1 MSLFLY
7 LDTDSGL
14 ALLRDA
20 RLAFQTVEQL
30 QDPFLSNRAVSAA
43 PSRRQV
49 SQQEIEA
56 ELARQYQA
64 LPPHLAELVSF
75 DYFREQ
81 AQGRRA
87 ELESAVLARD
97 QRPMAD
103 TLSAGQQQALA
114 LLRLFSSL
122 TNPVLWERFGG
133 QHRGVA
139 IELDPQNE
147 AMRAPLY
154 ESKPQML
161 QAVNY
166 ADERPAQATGRFV
179 SLFQRPRG
187 FMAEGEWRLVRP
199 RSVADKEVERQGQQ
213 WCLYKT
219 TPRLLRRLVFGCQVA
234 DEQRQRILTLI
245 EHDQRYRHLKV
256 QACEIDPYRY
266 ELHLRDLPLP

>member
-1 MSLFLY
+1 
-7 LDTDSGL
+7 
-14 ALLRDA
+14 
-20 RLAFQTVEQL
+20 
-30 QDPFLSNRAVSAA
+30 
-43 PSRRQV
+43 
-49 SQQEIEA
+49 
-56 ELARQYQA
+56 
-64 LPPHLAELVSF
+64 SF

-166 ADERPAQATGRFV
+166 ADERPAQATGQIGSASCR
-179 SLFQRPRG
+179 
-187 FMAEGEWRLVRP
+187 EN
-199 RSVADKEVERQGQQ
+199 VA
-213 WCLYKT
+213 
-219 TPRLLRRLVFGCQVA
+219 
-234 DEQRQRILTLI
+234 
-245 EHDQRYRHLKV
+245 
-256 QACEIDPYRY
+256 
-266 ELHLRDLPLP
+266 